1 VVLDKKDRDEYVQK
15 RDMVATKMTPAHIV
29 ETQAGSSCLRKRPK
43 LPLSHLL
50 LSRASADYSRSS
62 EPNNRSIIFV
72 CRADH
77 VNTFKGALDAK
88 KILASARCRD
98 WTEGA

>member
-1 VVLDKKDRDEYVQK
+1 VKLARRRECRCRRQKAIEVGYRALSLVVVLDKKDRDEYVQK

-50 LSRASADYSRSS
+50 LSRASADYPRPL
-62 EPNNRSIIFV
+62 E
-72 CRADH
+72 
-77 VNTFKGALDAK
+77 
-88 KILASARCRD
+88 
-98 WTEGA
+98 